1 MSEKKKRVIPN
12 QTGRQKISDARFL
25 AAVPQSGGMHT
36 VIARRL
42 GIDRHTVAKY
52 IKDNPILAQAVKD
65 ETEGALDSIEA
76 TVIKAALAGDMQAA
90 IFYLK
95 HKGKDR
101 GFSERLETE
110 IHTSRPIMITL
121 DSDDVKG

>member
-1 MSEKKKRVIPN
+1 MSKKGATKIPE
-12 QTGRQKISDARFL
+12 GRFL
-25 AAVPQSGGMHT
+25 AAIPQSGGMHT

-52 IKDNPILAQAVKD
+52 LKDNPLLAQAVKD
-65 ETEGALDSIEA
+65 ELEGALDSIEA

-101 GFSERLETE
+101 GFSERIETE
-110 IHTSRPIMITL
+110 IHTSRPIMVTV
-121 DSDDVKG
+121 DADDIKG

>member
-1 MSEKKKRVIPN
+1 MSEKGSKKV
-12 QTGRQKISDARFL
+12 SDARFL

-36 VIARRL
+36 VIASRL

-52 IKDNPILAQAVKD
+52 IKDNPVLAQAVKD

-101 GFSERLETE
+101 GFSERIETE
-110 IHTSRPIMITL
+110 IHTSRPIMVTV
-121 DSDDVKG
+121 DADDIRG